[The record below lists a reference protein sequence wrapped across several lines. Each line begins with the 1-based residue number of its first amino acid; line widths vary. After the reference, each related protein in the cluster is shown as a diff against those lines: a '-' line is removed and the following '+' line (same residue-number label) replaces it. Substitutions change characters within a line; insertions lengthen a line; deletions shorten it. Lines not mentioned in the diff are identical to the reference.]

1 MPTLSDITI
10 RTDLRQGDLAAIM
23 SLHARVYG
31 PEFGYNL
38 YFEAMVAKSLHE
50 FYESYKPDRSR
61 IWLCEHNGKLI
72 GSLALLDRGDA
83 AQLRY
88 FVLDAAYRGIGL
100 GSKLMNHYM
109 EFLSSIGFT
118 SSYLLTTDDLG
129 DAARLYTKHGFK
141 LVSNT
146 GSDAY
151 GDMLHKQRYELHTE
165 NA

>member
-1 MPTLSDITI
+1 MPSLTDITI

-61 IWLCEHNGKLI
+61 IWLCEHDGQLV
-72 GSLALLDRGDA
+72 GSIALLDRGEA

-88 FVLDAAYRGIGL
+88 FVIDAAYRGIGL
-100 GSKLMNHYM
+100 GSKLMKLYM
-109 EFLSSIGFT
+109 EFFDIIGFT
-118 SSYLLTTDDLG
+118 SSYLLTTDDLD
-129 DAARLYTKHGFK
+129 DAARLYTKHGFE

-151 GDMLHKQRYELHTE
+151 GDMLHKQRYEFNKE
-165 NA
+165 KF